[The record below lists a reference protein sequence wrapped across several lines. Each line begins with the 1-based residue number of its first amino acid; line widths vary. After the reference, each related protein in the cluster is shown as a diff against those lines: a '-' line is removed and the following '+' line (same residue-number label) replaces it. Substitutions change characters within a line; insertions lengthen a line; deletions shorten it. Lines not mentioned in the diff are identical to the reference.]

1 MLLPLLQAPSSRVE
15 ALCCMAVQEA
25 GLPPLVLCYNVSQS
39 IPCCIDPPPPPPPRK
54 STSDLARGVG
64 LVSLEV
70 LEIYHGGGQDR
81 FNLNVLRRSQ
91 QTHHSRFL
99 LTVG

>member
-1 MLLPLLQAPSSRVE
+1 MLLPLLQAPSSHVE
-15 ALCCMAVQEA
+15 ALCRMAVQEA
-25 GLPPLVLCYNVSQS
+25 GLPPLVLCYNVSQPS
-39 IPCCIDPPPPPPPRK
+39 ACCIDPPPPRK